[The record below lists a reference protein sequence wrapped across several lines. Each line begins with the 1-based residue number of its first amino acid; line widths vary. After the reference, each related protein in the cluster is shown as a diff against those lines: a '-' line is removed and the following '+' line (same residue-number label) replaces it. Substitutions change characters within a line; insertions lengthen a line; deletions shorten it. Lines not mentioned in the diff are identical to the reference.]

1 MLFTSPLYCYLI
13 KCIAFRIPTRAYLN
27 FEAHDGEVNAV
38 KWSPHG
44 LTMITGGSDRKVK
57 VWDISKGSPE
67 LRGTLTGSNGAIM
80 SLDFDS
86 GGSLVLAA
94 SASDF
99 TR

>member
-1 MLFTSPLYCYLI
+1 MNHDWITSINLVI
-13 KCIAFRIPTRAYLN
+13 ITEIEFRAYLN

-44 LTMITGGSDRKVK
+44 LTMATGGSDRKVK
-57 VWDISKGSPE
+57 IWDISKGHE
-67 LRGTLTGSNGAIM
+67 DLRATLTGSNGAIM

-86 GGSLVLAA
+86 AGSLILAA

-99 TR
+99 TRYS

>member
-1 MLFTSPLYCYLI
+1 MNHYWITSINLVI
-13 KCIAFRIPTRAYLN
+13 ITEIEFRAYLN

-44 LTMITGGSDRKVK
+44 LTMATGGSDRKVK
-57 VWDISKGSPE
+57 IWDISKGHQD
-67 LRGTLTGSNGAIM
+67 LKATLTGSNGAIM

-86 GGSLVLAA
+86 AGSLILAA

-99 TR
+99 TRYS

>member
-1 MLFTSPLYCYLI
+1 M
-13 KCIAFRIPTRAYLN
+13 N
-27 FEAHDGEVNAV
+27 FEGHDGEVNAV

-44 LTMITGGSDRKVK
+44 LTLATGGSDRKVK
-57 VWDISKGSPE
+57 IWDISKGHPE
-67 LRGTLTGSNGAIM
+67 LKGTLMGSNGAIM

-86 GGSLVLAA
+86 GGSLILAA